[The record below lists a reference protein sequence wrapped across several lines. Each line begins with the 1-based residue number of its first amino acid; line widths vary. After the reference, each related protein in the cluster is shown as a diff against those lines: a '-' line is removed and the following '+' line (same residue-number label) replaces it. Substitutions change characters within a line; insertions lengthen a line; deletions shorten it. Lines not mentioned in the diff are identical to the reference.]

1 VKRIAMVM
9 AAALVAGAMT
19 PGAGRAA
26 APAGGEGDAITQFSQ
41 ASKTLY
47 TKVSASMIRVKL
59 EHNPAALL
67 SDPMRKE
74 FEDWLRQQGL
84 DKRPPRMAG
93 AAEGRARPGRLGD
106 PATGSSTQ
114 PGPGYTGLR
123 REGLLRRFLEEKA
136 GAAGDTETSAKYRRL
151 LTGLDALRGALPTE
165 ALGVVIDN
173 DGNAIVLGPGVRES
187 QKDKPFAVTGPDGK
201 ETTARYVG
209 AHFARGLTVVKL
221 DSPSVAP
228 PLELADT
235 RPDTGELLMCVAGS
249 NDAVAWVTVPGRA
262 GKPVDDRFATTGG
275 DDHGPSYLFNAAGQL
290 SAVGYERFALPVEM
304 LKENIHWIIENQRD
318 LKPRQLGVKYR
329 HVPQDSPL
337 RSSNPVVG
345 KNPAVVVV
353 EDVFKGSGAEQA
365 GMQKGDLLV
374 SIDGRPLWQIGQILS
389 DLATRTG
396 KVPLGVVRQ
405 NKEITL
411 EMPLEAEK

>member
-1 VKRIAMVM
+1 MKRIAMVM
-9 AAALVAGAMT
+9 AAVLLAGAMT

-84 DKRPPRMAG
+84 DKRPPRLAG

-106 PATGSSTQ
+106 PALGSSTQ
-114 PGPGYTGLR
+114 PGSAYAGLR
-123 REGLLRRFLEEKA
+123 RDGLLRRFLEEKA
-136 GAAGDTETSAKYRRL
+136 GAASDAETAAKYRRL

-165 ALGVVIDN
+165 ALAVVIDH

-201 ETTARYVG
+201 EATARYVG
-209 AHFARGLTVVKL
+209 AHVARGLTVIKL
-221 DSPSVAP
+221 DSPSVTP
-228 PLELADT
+228 PLELADA
-235 RPDTGELLMCVAGS
+235 RPDAGELLMCVAGS
-249 NDAVAWVTVPGRA
+249 SGAVAWITVPGHA
-262 GKPVDDRFATTGG
+262 GKPADDRFATSGT
-275 DDHGPSYLFNAAGQL
+275 DDRGPSYLFNAAGRL

-304 LKENIHWIIENQRD
+304 LKGNIHWIIENQRD
-318 LKPRQLGVKYR
+318 LKPRQLGVKYS

-337 RSSNPVVG
+337 RSSNPVAG

-365 GMQKGDLLV
+365 GVQKGDLLV
-374 SIDGRPLWQIGQILS
+374 SIDGRPLWQIGQILA

-411 EMPLEAEK
+411 EMPLEANK